1 MENKS
6 NQDKSK
12 RKRGKTD
19 RQTERQTAAP
29 TPRPPLV
36 KRKRIVVVRN
46 TGDLANSHHVTKHLK
61 AHNRVA
67 TPPNST

>member
-1 MENKS
+1 MENKT
-6 NQDKSK
+6 NQI
-12 RKRGKTD
+12 KT
-19 RQTERQTAAP
+19 RSEEKQTKRQTAAP